1 MHESLFYNP
10 DITGIPSTHI
20 LGALISPEAGTEFS
34 NAQQPKINLSHREKL

>member
-1 MHESLFYNP
+1 MNP
-10 DITGIPSTHI
+10 SSTILTSQGIPSTHI